1 MAKVDEGPVAA
12 TVYVVDDDDGMRRA
26 LSLLL
31 NTVGYK
37 TAAFA
42 SPKEFLEKFK
52 ADTAGCLVLDIRMP
66 GMSGLE
72 LQQHLN
78 RMGSMLPVIFIT
90 GHGDV
95 PMAVQAMKEGA
106 FEFVQKPFRDQDLL
120 DRINHALQQDKESRN
135 TMARRADVLHR
146 LESLTPREKQVMEL
160 VVDGAANKVIAIDLG
175 LSERTVEIHRAKVM
189 EKMGA
194 RSVAHLGQAANE
206 PLGGKLSCPQGH
218 TWNHVFNEQ
227 RRAPILAQPSPSGLP
242 P

>member
-1 MAKVDEGPVAA
+1 MAKPEVAVNTA
-12 TVYVVDDDDGMRRA
+12 TVYIVDDDDGMRRA

-31 NTVGYK
+31 NTVGFK
-37 TAAFA
+37 TAALA
-42 SPKEFLEKFK
+42 SPKEFLDTFK
-52 ADTAGCLVLDIRMP
+52 PDTAGCLVLDIRMP

-78 RMGSMLPVIFIT
+78 RVGSMLPVIFIT

-120 DRINHALQQDKESRN
+120 DRINHALEQDKENRS
-135 TMARRADVLHR
+135 TLARRADVLHR
-146 LESLTPREKQVMEL
+146 VESLTPREKQVMAM

-194 RSVAHLGQAANE
+194 RSVAHLV
-206 PLGGKLSCPQGH
+206 KLQMSLS
-218 TWNHVFNEQ
+218 ND
-227 RRAPILAQPSPSGLP
+227 A
-242 P
+242 

>member
-1 MAKVDEGPVAA
+1 MDFL
-12 TVYVVDDDDGMRRA
+12 D
-26 LSLLL
+26 
-31 NTVGYK
+31 
-37 TAAFA
+37 AFKPDA
-42 SPKEFLEKFK
+42 
-52 ADTAGCLVLDIRMP
+52 AGCLVLDIRMP

-120 DRINHALQQDKESRN
+120 DRINHALEQDKENRSSL
-135 TMARRADVLHR
+135 ARSADVLQR
-146 LESLTPREKQVMEL
+146 IESLTPREKQVMGL

-194 RSVAHLGQAANE
+194 RSVAHLV
-206 PLGGKLSCPQGH
+206 KLQLSLSND
-218 TWNHVFNEQ
+218 T
-227 RRAPILAQPSPSGLP
+227 
-242 P
+242 

>member
-1 MAKVDEGPVAA
+1 MAKTDEGPGAA

-42 SPKEFLEKFK
+42 NPKEFLEKFK
-52 ADTAGCLVLDIRMP
+52 PDIAACLVLDIRMP

-72 LQQHLN
+72 LQRHLN
-78 RMGSMLPVIFIT
+78 RMGAMLPVIFIT

-106 FEFVQKPFRDQDLL
+106 FEFIEKPFRDQDLL
-120 DRINHALQQDKESRN
+120 DRVNHALQQDRENRSAL
-135 TMARRADVLHR
+135 ARRADVLQR
-146 LESLTPREKQVMEL
+146 FEALTPREKQVMEF

-194 RSVAHLGQAANE
+194 RSVAHLV
-206 PLGGKLSCPQGH
+206 KLQLSLS
-218 TWNHVFNEQ
+218 E
-227 RRAPILAQPSPSGLP
+227 
-242 P
+242 

>member
-1 MAKVDEGPVAA
+1 MSMTKADAVTAA

-26 LSLLL
+26 LTLLL

-37 TAAFA
+37 TATFA
-42 SPKEFLEKFK
+42 SPKEFLDRVRPD
-52 ADTAGCLVLDIRMP
+52 AAGCLLLDIRMP

-120 DRINHALQQDKESRN
+120 DRINHALELDKENRS
-135 TMARRADVLHR
+135 TLALRADVLQR
-146 LESLTPREKQVMEL
+146 FESLTPREKQVMQL
-160 VVDGAANKVIAIDLG
+160 VGDGLANKVIAIDLG

-194 RSVAHLGQAANE
+194 RSVAHLV
-206 PLGGKLSCPQGH
+206 KLQMSMS
-218 TWNHVFNEQ
+218 
-227 RRAPILAQPSPSGLP
+227 ADS
-242 P
+242 